1 MIFAALIPTQ
11 AHRALRHGVPSAE
24 PFTFPN
30 VFLSAAVVRHMEELD
45 AGAEDEDRVRR
56 RDDIPAAIANLGVII
71 GGPAVRAPAN
81 DNRAKSEPEAIGN
94 SGNHPQPKLR
104 SRNPSHQS
112 KIKDFI
118 GITKSYKNEP
128 ADNLPSPRALAR

>member
-1 MIFAALIPTQ
+1 MMRECTQGTTSGRLNAMIFAALIPTQ

-94 SGNHPQPKLR
+94 SGNH
-104 SRNPSHQS
+104 
-112 KIKDFI
+112 D
-118 GITKSYKNEP
+118 E
-128 ADNLPSPRALAR
+128 SPTE